1 VFRQILTFPSR
12 NLKYVLPFVI
22 ITGLIA
28 GYFVNT
34 EPLKRLL
41 LPVIICAIYPSMI
54 GFRLKDMTALHEKK
68 ILLCNLLFNLFVV
81 PLAAYTTASV
91 FLQQNPELFTG
102 LIIISVVPG
111 GTMIIAF
118 TMIFKGNVKA
128 AIKLTTLSLI
138 TGAFLA
144 PIYLYVIVGKYVPVD
159 IVNVFKNIALV
170 VFLPMIMG
178 MLTYRAL
185 LKRLTINEF
194 NARIRPLL
202 PGFSSW
208 GLVYI
213 IFTSISLKSQMII
226 AYPGLLLKGLT
237 SLMLF
242 YVLIYIIIILT
253 ARKLFSEEDGITF
266 LLSLVLRNLAISIG
280 LAATAFGHQA
290 TMMVALAFLIQ
301 QQAAVWFASLN
312 RKYGILRTDKTT
324 GNGL

>member
-1 VFRQILTFPSR
+1 M
-12 NLKYVLPFVI
+12 
-22 ITGLIA
+22 
-28 GYFVNT
+28 
-34 EPLKRLL
+34 
-41 LPVIICAIYPSMI
+41 LPVIIYAIYPSMI
-54 GFRLKDMTALHEKK
+54 GFRLKDLTLLHEKK
-68 ILLCNLLFNLFVV
+68 ILIFNLLFNLFVV
-81 PLAAYTTASV
+81 PLAAYTAASL
-91 FLQQNPELFTG
+91 FLQQNPEMFTG

-138 TGAFLA
+138 TGSFLA
-144 PIYLYVIVGKYVPVD
+144 PVYLYFIVGKYVPVD
-159 IVNVFKNIALV
+159 IVSVFKNIAVV

-178 MLTYRAL
+178 MLTYSAL
-185 LKRLTINEF
+185 LKRFSVDEF

-213 IFTSISLKSQMII
+213 IFTSISIKSQMII
-226 AYPGLLLKGLT
+226 AYPGLIIKGLAA
-237 SLMLF
+237 LMLF
-242 YVLIYIIIILT
+242 YTLIYGIVIVT

-266 LLSLVLRNLAISIG
+266 VLSLVLRNLAISIG
-280 LAATAFGHQA
+280 LAAAAFGPQA

-312 RKYGILRTDKTT
+312 KKYGFLR
-324 GNGL
+324 NG

>member
-1 VFRQILTFPSR
+1 MYKKILTFPSK
-12 NLKYVLPFVI
+12 NLKFVLPAAI
-22 ITGLIA
+22 IAGLITG
-28 GYFVNT
+28 YFIDT
-34 EPLKRLL
+34 GPLKSLM
-41 LPVIICAIYPSMI
+41 LPVIIYAIYPSMI
-54 GFRLKDMTALHEKK
+54 GFRLKDLAALHEKK
-68 ILLCNLLFNLFVV
+68 ILLFNLLFNLLVV
-81 PLAAYTTASV
+81 PLAAYTAASI
-91 FLQQNPELFTG
+91 FLQQNPEMFTG

-128 AIKLTTLSLI
+128 AVKLTTLSLI
-138 TGAFLA
+138 TGSFLA
-144 PIYLYVIVGKYVPVD
+144 PIYLYLIVGKYVPVD
-159 IVNVFKNIALV
+159 IVRVFKNIALV

-178 MLTYRAL
+178 MLTYHAL
-185 LKRLTINEF
+185 MKHFTEDEF
-194 NARIRPLL
+194 NARIKPLL

-226 AYPGLLLKGLT
+226 AYPGLLIKGLA

-242 YVLIYIIIILT
+242 YILIYVINIIT

-266 LLSLVLRNLAISIG
+266 ILSLVLRNLAISIG
-280 LAATAFGHQA
+280 LAATAFGPQA

-312 RKYGILRTDKTT
+312 KKYGFLRND
-324 GNGL
+324 

>member
-1 VFRQILTFPSR
+1 MFRQILTFPSR

-22 ITGLIA
+22 IAGLIT
-28 GYFVNT
+28 GYFINT
-34 EPLKRLL
+34 EPLKRLV

-54 GFRLKDMTALHEKK
+54 GFRLKDLMGLHEKK

-81 PLAAYTTASV
+81 PLAAYTAASV
-91 FLQQNPELFTG
+91 FLQQNPEMFTG

-118 TMIFKGNVKA
+118 SMIFKGNVKA

-138 TGAFLA
+138 TGSFLA
-144 PIYLYVIVGKYVPVD
+144 PVYLYFIVGKYVPVD
-159 IVNVFKNIALV
+159 IVSVFKNIAIV

-178 MLTYRAL
+178 MLTYRAMM
-185 LKRLTINEF
+185 KRFTVDEF

-226 AYPGLLLKGLT
+226 AYPGLLIKGLT
-237 SLMLF
+237 ALMLF
-242 YVLIYIIIILT
+242 YILIYAIIIIT

-280 LAATAFGHQA
+280 LAATAFGPQT
-290 TMMVALAFLIQ
+290 TMMIALAFLIQ

-312 RKYGILRTDKTT
+312 RKYGFLR
-324 GNGL
+324 NN